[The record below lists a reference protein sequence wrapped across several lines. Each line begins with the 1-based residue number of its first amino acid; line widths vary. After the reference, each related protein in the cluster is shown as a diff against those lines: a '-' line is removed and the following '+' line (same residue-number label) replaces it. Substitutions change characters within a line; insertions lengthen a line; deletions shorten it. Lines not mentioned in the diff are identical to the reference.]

1 METALANLI
10 TISRFPLLLIYLL
23 MLYLGNE
30 SVRLISIPLL
40 FIALMFDSLDGIVA
54 RRTGNVS
61 LSGSVLDI
69 AADRVYELVL
79 WVSFADL
86 DLIPV
91 AIPLIVI
98 TRTTLTDAIR
108 SIGISD
114 GKAPFEQHETKLGT
128 FIVGSRWMRF
138 LYGFAKIISFCGLT
152 LAIALAGFPEST
164 TSFKSSTAIL
174 RAFQVTSWI
183 AVALCV
189 LRGSPVILGAVKRS
203 LRKSPAIE

>member
-1 METALANLI
+1 LANLI

-30 SVRLISIPLL
+30 SVRLIAIPLL

-86 DLIPV
+86 RLIPV

-108 SIGISD
+108 SIGVRD
-114 GKAPFEQHETKLGT
+114 GKAPFEQHETRLGT
-128 FIVGSRWMRF
+128 FIVGSRWMR
-138 LYGFAKIISFCGLT
+138 LIYGLAKVVSFCGLT
-152 LAIALAGFPEST
+152 LAIALSGYPEGSA
-164 TSFKSSTAIL
+164 SFAAWPGVLK
-174 RAFQVTSWI
+174 AFQVTSWI
-183 AVALCV
+183 AVGFCV
-189 LRGSPVILGAVKRS
+189 VRGSPVILGAIKRS
-203 LRKSPAIE
+203 LRKS

>member
-1 METALANLI
+1 LANLI

-30 SVRLISIPLL
+30 SVRLISVPLL

-86 DLIPV
+86 KLIPV

-108 SIGISD
+108 SLGVKD
-114 GKAPFEQHETKLGT
+114 GKAPFDQHETKLGT
-128 FIVGSRWMRF
+128 FIVGSRWMR
-138 LYGFAKIISFCGLT
+138 LVYGLAKIISFCGLT
-152 LAIALAGFPEST
+152 VAIALAGYPEGSA
-164 TSFKSSTAIL
+164 SFAAASGVLKT
-174 RAFQVTSWI
+174 FQATSWI
-183 AVALCV
+183 AVAFCV
-189 LRGSPVILGAVKRS
+189 VRGSPVILGAIKRS
-203 LRKSPAIE
+203 LRKAEKTT